1 MTEPHPY
8 CLEHD
13 QPLDWCAHH
22 RLHDQPWVAG
32 DGTHWLWF
40 PVFGEWYGWMPG
52 EAGLWCYPD
61 EEFRRIYDAPA
72 V

>member
-1 MTEPHPY
+1 MTDPLRPG
-8 CLEHD
+8 LEV
-13 QPLDWCAHH
+13 
-22 RLHDQPWVAG
+22 PWVSG